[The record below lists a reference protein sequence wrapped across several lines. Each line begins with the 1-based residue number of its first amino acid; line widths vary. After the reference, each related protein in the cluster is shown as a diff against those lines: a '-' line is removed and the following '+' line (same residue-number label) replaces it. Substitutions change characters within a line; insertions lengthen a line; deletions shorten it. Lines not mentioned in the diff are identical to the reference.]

1 MTGITIFAG
10 PTVRACTTPTLP
22 EDCTLLAPVTRGD
35 IDRLVRERPEPGVIA
50 VVDGHI
56 EHALSV
62 SHGELC
68 RALDRSWR
76 IWGLG
81 DMGAIRAYELRY
93 EGMQGY
99 GRTYGYF
106 TKLAD
111 FRDDEVAWDS
121 TPEPPYA
128 LSSEPLVHFREA
140 VHWLRRTQQ
149 ITPAAGR
156 QLIADL
162 KKTWFK
168 ARTLTR
174 FNDLLQKHCPALTD
188 AAVNE
193 LLGNFHRFR
202 IKLRDF
208 EAFITEQPWRES

>member
-10 PTVRACTTPTLP
+10 PTIGACTLPVLP
-22 EDCTLLAPVTRGD
+22 EGCTLLAPIARGD
-35 IDRLVRERPEPGVIA
+35 IDRLIRERPPGIIA

-68 RALDRSWR
+68 RSLDKGWQ

-81 DMGAIRAYELRY
+81 DMGAIRAYELRH
-93 EGMQGY
+93 EGMKGY

-106 TKLAD
+106 TALAD
-111 FRDDEVAWDS
+111 FRDDEVAWSYAPD
-121 TPEPPYA
+121 PPYPLA
-128 LSSEPLVHFREA
+128 SEPLVHFREA
-140 VHWLRRTQQ
+140 VRWLRQTQQ

-156 QLIADL
+156 RLIDDL

-168 ARTLTR
+168 ARTLAR
-174 FNDLLQKHCPALTD
+174 FNDLLRKYCPALTD
-188 AAVNE
+188 TTVDE
-193 LLGNFHRFR
+193 LLENFHRFR

-208 EAFITEQPWRES
+208 ETFITERPWQES